1 MEISKR
7 VTEIFEESVEVIS
20 KASNLIALQ
29 IAEASSLMI
38 ESLMSGGKIL
48 ACGNG
53 GSAADA
59 QHFSAEMLN
68 RYEKER
74 PALPAIA
81 LTTDTSTL
89 TAIAND
95 YSYQDIFAKQV
106 QALGQPKDTL
116 LVITTSGNSEN
127 LSRAVHAAHAK
138 EMHCVGLNGKT
149 GGELSK
155 LFTSGDVDIIVPGP
169 STARIQEVHGIVIHC
184 FCDLIDQR
192 LLGIH
197 D

>member
-1 MEISKR
+1 MEASHR
-7 VTEIFEESVEVIS
+7 VLEIFGESVEVIS
-20 KASNLIALQ
+20 KASNQVALQ
-29 IAEASSLMI
+29 TAEAANLMI
-38 ESLMSGGKIL
+38 DSLLSGGKIL

-68 RYEKER
+68 RYEKVR
-74 PALPAIA
+74 PPLPAIA

-95 YSYQDIFAKQV
+95 YSYRDIFAKQI

-127 LSRAVHAAHAK
+127 LARAVVTAHEK
-138 EMHCVGLNGKT
+138 EMRCVGLSGKS
-149 GGELSK
+149 GGNLSK
-155 LFTSGDVDIIVPGP
+155 LFTSGDVDIVVQGP
-169 STARIQEVHGIVIHC
+169 STARIQEVHSIVIHC

-192 LLGIH
+192 LLGTNE
-197 D
+197 